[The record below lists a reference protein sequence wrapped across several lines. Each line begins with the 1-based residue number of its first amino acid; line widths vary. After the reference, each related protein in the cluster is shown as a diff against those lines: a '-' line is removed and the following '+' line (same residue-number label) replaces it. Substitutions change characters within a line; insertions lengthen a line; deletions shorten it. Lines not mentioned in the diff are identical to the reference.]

1 MTTKTAVIYNANGII
16 TLTGTVAE
24 STVVSWAEANAVA
37 SGGNYIIVD
46 NPIPANTYMVQNG
59 QLVPISQVILN
70 DQQWNLV
77 RYQRDKLLS
86 ETDWHVTKAVE
97 TGQPID
103 QDWANYRQQLRD
115 VTDQPDPFNIV
126 WPTPPDSGG
135 FNPTE

>member
-1 MTTKTAVIYNANGII
+1 MSNKTALIYNANGVIV
-16 TLTGTVAE
+16 LTGTLAE
-24 STVVSWAEANAVA
+24 DNIVVWAETNAQT
-37 SGGNYIIVD
+37 SNNSYLIVD
-46 NPIPANTYMVQNG
+46 NPINPALWQVQNG
-59 QLVPISQVILN
+59 QLVSTPQSVLTAN
-70 DQQWNLV
+70 QWNV
-77 RYQRDKLLS
+77 VKYQRDTLLS

-115 VTDQPDPFNIV
+115 ITTQSDPFNIV

>member
-24 STVVSWAEANAVA
+24 STVVSWAEANAAA

-59 QLVPISQVILN
+59 QLVLISQAILN

>member
-16 TLTGTVAE
+16 TLTGTVSE
-24 STVVSWAEANAVA
+24 NTVESWAIANAAA

-46 NPIPANTYMVQNG
+46 NPISSDTYMVVNQ
-59 QLVPISQVILN
+59 QLVPLSSAIKTQN
-70 DQQWNLV
+70 QWVLV
-77 RYQRDKLLS
+77 KYQRDKLLS

-97 TGQPID
+97 TGQPIN

-115 VTDQPDPFNIV
+115 ITDQPDPFNIV
-126 WPTPPDSGG
+126 WPTPPSDNG

>member
-1 MTTKTAVIYNANGII
+1 MTTKTALIYNANGVII
-16 TLTGTVAE
+16 LTGTLAE
-24 STVVSWAEANAVA
+24 DLVIPWAEANV
-37 SGGNYIIVD
+37 GNNQYLIVD
-46 NPIPANTYMVQNG
+46 NPINSQLWQVQNG
-59 QLVPISQVILN
+59 QLVPTPQSVLTAN
-70 DQQWNLV
+70 QWNV
-77 RYQRDKLLS
+77 VKYQRDTLLS

-115 VTDQPDPFNIV
+115 ITTQTDPFNIV

>member
-1 MTTKTAVIYNANGII
+1 MSNKTALIYNANGAIV
-16 TLTGTVAE
+16 LTGTLAE
-24 STVVSWAEANAVA
+24 DNIVVWAETNAQT
-37 SGGNYIIVD
+37 SNNSYLIVD
-46 NPIPANTYMVQNG
+46 NPINPALWQVQNG
-59 QLVPISQVILN
+59 QLVPTPQSVLTAN
-70 DQQWNLV
+70 QWNV
-77 RYQRDKLLS
+77 VKYQRDTLLS

-115 VTDQPDPFNIV
+115 ITTQSDPFNIV